1 MTRILLFWAIF
12 ISALGCNAD
21 AALTEEAAKLLSKM
35 NANIRVAL
43 QRSSTQM
50 LEMQMNQSPALAPY
64 KDVMT
69 KFFER
74 YMSYESLRPEMIR
87 MYTDAYTLEELKE
100 INAFYSSKVGKKT
113 LELMPRL
120 VAQSGQIAAAKVEDN
135 LDELRA
141 MIKAESKRLQKS
153 SH

>member
-21 AALTEEAAKLLSKM
+21 AALTAEAEQLLSKM

-74 YMSYESLRPEMIR
+74 YMSYESLKPEMVR
-87 MYTDAYTLEELKE
+87 MYTDAKY
-100 INAFYSSKVGKKT
+100 
-113 LELMPRL
+113 
-120 VAQSGQIAAAKVEDN
+120 Q
-135 LDELRA
+135 
-141 MIKAESKRLQKS
+141 
-153 SH
+153 